1 MPAADAF
8 TAELRRP
15 FGISVAAKLAR
26 LREAGAERRRWS
38 YAAPAAVGSFV
49 CRWRAAD
56 DSDATRDVNDS
67 HN

>member
-15 FGISVAAKLAR
+15 FGISVAAKLTR

-38 YAAPAAVGSFV
+38 YAAPAATG
-49 CRWRAAD
+49 ALYAD
-56 DSDATRDVNDS
+56 GGQQMTQMLPGM
-67 HN
+67 